1 MGIKERSWVRAAVK
15 QNQPGHWE
23 GEKKLYMTSKFL
35 YGQLAGK
42 FAGDTGRGE
51 YLGDR
56 EASSCIIKCH
66 ESIQCYQFK
75 KNNCNNDEKEYSQL
89 RRYSSK
95 LQL

>member
-1 MGIKERSWVRAAVK
+1 MGIKKRSWVRELLCSRISMVI
-15 QNQPGHWE
+15 GRE
-23 GEKKLYMTSKFL
+23 EKKLYMTSKFL

-56 EASSCIIKCH
+56 EASACIKCH

-75 KNNCNNDEKEYSQL
+75 KNNNNNDEKEYS
-89 RRYSSK
+89 
-95 LQL
+95 